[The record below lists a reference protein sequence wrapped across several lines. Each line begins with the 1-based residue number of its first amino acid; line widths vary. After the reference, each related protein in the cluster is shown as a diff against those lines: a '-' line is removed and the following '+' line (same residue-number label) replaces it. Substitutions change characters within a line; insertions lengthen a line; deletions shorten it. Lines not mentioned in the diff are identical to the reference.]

1 MGIRAQAAE
10 KEQAQYRPSTAMKI
24 ALGEEKKKKLEE
36 DYTMYEEPE
45 EEEELEDIME
55 EIEEEEDEEEGLG
68 AGEIDNGNS
77 RPEGRNG

>member
-1 MGIRAQAAE
+1 
-10 KEQAQYRPSTAMKI
+10 
-24 ALGEEKKKKLEE
+24 
-36 DYTMYEEPE
+36 MYEEPE